1 MAQIW
6 ILEHVDR
13 MILRMDL
20 LLIKNLRDLQR
31 RPLRTVLTVIGVLLG
46 VAGVVAISFT
56 GRNLAVAQR
65 QTYASTKQPDIT
77 AFVSNLSPTL
87 VGLIERRDNV
97 AVADTRSVQ
106 FTRMS
111 VGNGWVSTRLVG
123 VPSFTNANLS
133 TLELVSGRY
142 PERGEVVFDIT
153 ATKLANLHIGD
164 LVALQPDAGA
174 ATSYA
179 TISGFVRAPATID
192 ASILNQASAFVPDH
206 DLLKILGHQY
216 DNYLMLRVDQPQR
229 ASQTANDIAGFL
241 DKRGIS
247 HGEFTVRDPNS
258 FTGSRELETLLLL
271 LRVFS
276 YVGAALS
283 SFLVANTIAAV
294 MIEESRQIGIIKAL
308 GGTRWTAMR
317 TYLTFAAM
325 VGLAGGA
332 LGWLIGLIGGR
343 ALSVFLAGLSG
354 LVLPPFTLSTRELAL
369 ALSVGLLVTL
379 SSAAIPAWFA
389 ARKRVA
395 PLIASVGVTSD
406 FHRGIVQRV
415 TRPLGRVTA
424 MTAIGL
430 RNLVRRPVR
439 AWITLGLVAIA
450 VATFLATQAVS
461 ASVNTTV
468 DHLYALYGADGWIYF
483 NQYMDID
490 FGQVLQQQPDV
501 VQAEP
506 WGNTGGSLGSV
517 RTDVWGLPADTQIYT
532 PRVTSGTWL
541 RDSSPMGAVLTSNL
555 AATLHARVGD
565 VRTLDIGQTST
576 LIQVVGIVNDSS
588 TYLGATTT
596 GKLFLRVEDLQ
607 SIAHVQNLAS
617 LFALKL
623 RSSNPNDVDR
633 ELQQLEDQF
642 RQYGPQTL
650 ATYQDQASSRQAID
664 ILTLMLNAMVVI
676 IGIVGLAG
684 ITNTLIINLTERRR
698 EFGVLRALGATAF
711 HLIRLVMS
719 EALGIAAAGC
729 VLGIAVGYPLARYLV
744 YLTGTQLFQL
754 DFSLNPSTIVL
765 TLVVALAATAA
776 ISTGPGLI
784 AARIRP
790 IVVLRYE

>member
-1 MAQIW
+1 
-6 ILEHVDR
+6 
-13 MILRMDL
+13 MDL
-20 LLIKNLRDLQR
+20 LLTKNLRDLQR
-31 RPLRTVLTVIGVLLG
+31 RPLRTILTVVGVLLG

-56 GRNLAVAQR
+56 GRNLALAQR

-97 AVADTRSVQ
+97 SVVDTRSVQ
-106 FTRMS
+106 YTRMS
-111 VGNGWVSTRLVG
+111 VGGNWVSTRLVG
-123 VPSFTNANLS
+123 VSSFTDATLS
-133 TLELVSGRY
+133 SLELVSGRY
-142 PERGEVVFDIT
+142 PDRGEVVFDIT
-153 ATKLANLHIGD
+153 ATKLANLRLGD

-174 ATSYA
+174 TTSYA

-192 ASILNQASAFVPDH
+192 ASILNQATAFMPDH
-206 DLLKILGHQY
+206 DLLKILGQQY

-229 ASQTANDIAGFL
+229 ASQTGNDIAGFL
-241 DKRGIS
+241 DKRGIP
-247 HGEFTVRDPNS
+247 HGGFTVRDPNS

-317 TYLTFAAM
+317 TYLTFAAI
-325 VGLAGGA
+325 VGVAGGTI
-332 LGWLIGLIGGR
+332 GWGIGLVGGR
-343 ALSVFLAGLSG
+343 ALSVYLAGLSG
-354 LVLPPFTLSTRELAL
+354 LVLPAFALSTRELMLAL
-369 ALSVGLLVTL
+369 AVGLLVTL
-379 SSAAIPAWFA
+379 SSAAIPAWFS

-395 PLIASVGVTSD
+395 PLIASVGVTTD
-406 FHRGIVQRV
+406 FQRGLIQRV
-415 TRPLGRVTA
+415 TGPLGRTTA

-483 NQYMDID
+483 NRYLNID
-490 FGQVLQQQPDV
+490 FGQVLDQQPSV
-501 VQAEP
+501 IHAEP

-517 RTDVWGLPADTQIYT
+517 RTDVWGMPAGTQIYT
-532 PRVTSGTWL
+532 PRVISGTWL
-541 RDSSPMGAVLTSNL
+541 RESNPVGAVLTSNL
-555 AATLHARVGD
+555 AAKINAKVGD
-565 VRTLDIGQTST
+565 IRTLDVGTTST
-576 LIQVVGIVNDSS
+576 LVEVVGIVNDSS

-596 GKLFLRVEDLQ
+596 GKLFLRIEDLQ
-607 SIAHVQNLAS
+607 TIAHVQSLAS

-623 RSSNPNDVDR
+623 TDSQPSAVDT
-633 ELQQLEDQF
+633 ELRQLEEQF

-676 IGIVGLAG
+676 IGVVGLAG
-684 ITNTLIINLTERRR
+684 IANTLIINLTERRR

-729 VLGIAVGYPLARYLV
+729 LIGIAVGYPLARYFV

-754 DFSLNPSTIVL
+754 DFSLSPMTILL
-765 TLVVALAATAA
+765 TLAVALAATAA
-776 ISTGPGLI
+776 VSTGPGLI

>member
-1 MAQIW
+1 
-6 ILEHVDR
+6 
-13 MILRMDL
+13 MDL
-20 LLIKNLRDLQR
+20 LLKKNLRDLQR
-31 RPLRTVLTVIGVLLG
+31 RPLRTLLTVIGVMLG

-65 QTYASTKQPDIT
+65 QTYANTKQPDVT

-97 AVADTRSVQ
+97 SVADTRSVQ
-106 FTRMS
+106 YTRMS
-111 VGNGWVSTRLVG
+111 VGSGWVSTRLVG
-123 VPSFTNANLS
+123 VSSFTGSELS
-133 TLELVSGRY
+133 TLELVDGRY
-142 PERGEVVFDIT
+142 PDRGEVVFDIT
-153 ATKLANLHIGD
+153 ATKLANLRIGD

-174 ATSYA
+174 TTSYA
-179 TISGFVRAPATID
+179 RISGFVRAPATID
-192 ASILNQASAFVPDH
+192 ASILNQATAFVPDH

-241 DKRGIS
+241 DKRGIP
-247 HGEFTVRDPNS
+247 HGGFTVRDPNS

-325 VGLAGGA
+325 VGLAGGSI
-332 LGWLIGLIGGR
+332 GWGVGLLGGR
-343 ALSVFLAGLSG
+343 ALSAYLSGLSG
-354 LVLPPFTLSTRELAL
+354 LVLPPFALSTRELVLAL
-369 ALSVGLLVTL
+369 AVGLVVTL
-379 SSAAIPAWFA
+379 SSAAVPAWVS

-406 FHRGIVQRV
+406 FQRGLVQRI
-415 TRPLGRVTA
+415 TGPLGKMTA
-424 MTAIGL
+424 MSAIGL

-450 VATFLATQAVS
+450 VATFVATQAVS
-461 ASVNTTV
+461 TSVNKTV
-468 DHLYALYGADGWIYF
+468 DQLYTLYGADGWIYF
-483 NQYMDID
+483 NRYLDIN
-490 FGQVLQQQPDV
+490 FSHVLDQQPSV
-501 VQAEP
+501 TRAEP

-517 RTDVWGLPADTQIYT
+517 RTDVWGIPADTQIYT

-541 RDSSPMGAVLTSNL
+541 RESNPVGAVLTGNL
-555 AATLHARVGD
+555 ARKLNARVGD
-565 VRTLDIGQTST
+565 VRTLDIGKTST
-576 LIQVVGIVNDSS
+576 LIEVVGIVNDSS

-596 GKLFLRVEDLQ
+596 GKLFLRIEDLQ
-607 SIAHVQNLAS
+607 TIAGVQNQAS

-623 RSSNPNDVDR
+623 QSSQPHAVDQ
-633 ELQQLEDQF
+633 ELQQLEEQF
-642 RQYGPQTL
+642 RAYGPQTL

-664 ILTLMLNAMVVI
+664 ILTLMLNTMVVI

-684 ITNTLIINLTERRR
+684 IANTLIINLTERRR
-698 EFGVLRALGATAF
+698 EFGVLRALGATAS

-719 EALGIAAAGC
+719 EALGITGAGC
-729 VLGIAVGYPLARYLV
+729 VLGIAIGYPLARYLV
-744 YLTGTQLFQL
+744 YLTGTQLFAL
-754 DFSLNPSTIVL
+754 DFSLSPLTIIM
-765 TLVVALAATAA
+765 TLVVALVATAA
-776 ISTGPGLI
+776 VSTGPGLI